1 MDQPGV
7 TVILPVLD
15 EIDTIDETVSSLL
28 DQDYPGDLSIIIA
41 DGGSTDGTL
50 QRLDELAAGADM
62 VTVIHNERRLQ
73 SFGLNE
79 AADAA
84 TTPLLVRADG
94 HTRYA
99 RDYVT
104 RSVGTVLD
112 TGGAAGG
119 RMNPVG
125 KNAFGRAVAAAM
137 NDPLTMGPARFH
149 HAERREEVDTVY
161 LGAFARDDFLA
172 VGGFRAFPSGAAED
186 ADFYQ
191 RWRQSGHTVVVDPVI
206 HSEYTPRDNPRALW
220 TQYFSY
226 GLGKAEMLWVNG
238 RLPSLRPLA
247 PGMLVAAIG
256 VTALVGLTTGVGWP
270 LLVVLVAWLGLLAF
284 VAFRSDESVHQVMTA
299 AMIMHAAY
307 GIGLIYGLLRGP
319 GPVKH
324 LRSVRLD
331 TS

>member
-1 MDQPGV
+1 MDHPAV

-15 EIDTIDETVSSLL
+15 EAATIDETLATLL
-28 DQDYPGDLSIIIA
+28 DQDYPGELAIIVA

-50 QRLDELAAGADM
+50 DRLTELAAASPSL
-62 VTVIHNERRLQ
+62 TLIHNEQRRQ
-73 SFGLNE
+73 SFGLN
-79 AADAA
+79 AAAEAA

-94 HTRYA
+94 HSRYA
-99 RDYVT
+99 KDYVS
-104 RSVGTVLD
+104 RSVETVLE
-112 TGGAAGG
+112 TGAAAGG

-125 KNAFGRAVAAAM
+125 TNAFGRAVAAAM

-161 LGAFARDDFLA
+161 LGAFPRDDFLA
-172 VGGFRAFPSGAAED
+172 IGGFRAFPSGAAED

-191 RWRQSGHTVVVDPVI
+191 RWREGGRTVVVDPVI

-220 TQYFSY
+220 SQYFAY

-247 PGMLVAAIG
+247 PALLVAAVAAAVLIG
-256 VTALVGLTTGVGWP
+256 LLTGVGWP
-270 LLVVLVAWLGLLAF
+270 LLVVLVAWLGLLTF
-284 VAFRSDESVHQVMTA
+284 VAMRSGESVPQVMTA
-299 AMIMHAAY
+299 AMIMHVAY
-307 GIGLIYGLLRGP
+307 GIGVLYGVVRGP

-324 LRSVRLD
+324 LR
-331 TS
+331 